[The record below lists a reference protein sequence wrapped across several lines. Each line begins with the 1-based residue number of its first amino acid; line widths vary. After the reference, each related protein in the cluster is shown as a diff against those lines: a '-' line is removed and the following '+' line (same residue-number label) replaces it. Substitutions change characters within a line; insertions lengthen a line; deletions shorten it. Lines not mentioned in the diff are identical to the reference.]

1 MKICQKCFNEY
12 PETREFF
19 GQYKN
24 ERNGNIKIGFRNTC
38 RKCIAENTARYD
50 KKNPESALRRSS
62 NRQLREALTVG
73 VTPKDLPSLR
83 MHLGDTCRY
92 CSAPLNGMGEID
104 HLTPIARGGTNNTNN
119 LTLACS
125 SCNKAKTSKTFDEYL
140 NWRLERKLLIRQIK
154 IISEKPDPVLRNN
167 LRENINKIKF

>member
-1 MKICQKCFNEY
+1 MKLCHKCCNEY

-24 ERNGNIKIGFRNTC
+24 ERGGIIKIGFRNTC
-38 RKCIAENTARYD
+38 RKCVAENTARYD

-62 NRQLREALTVG
+62 NRQLREASTVG
-73 VTPKDLPSLR
+73 EMPKDLPSLR
-83 MHLGDTCRY
+83 AFLGDACRY

-104 HLTPIARGGTNNTNN
+104 HLTPIARGGTNKENN

-125 SCNKAKTSKTFDEYL
+125 SCNKSKTSKTFDEYL
-140 NWRLERKLLIRQIK
+140 NWRLERKLVFRQIK
-154 IISEKPDPVLRNN
+154 IPSEKPDPVLRKY
-167 LRENINKIKF
+167 LREK